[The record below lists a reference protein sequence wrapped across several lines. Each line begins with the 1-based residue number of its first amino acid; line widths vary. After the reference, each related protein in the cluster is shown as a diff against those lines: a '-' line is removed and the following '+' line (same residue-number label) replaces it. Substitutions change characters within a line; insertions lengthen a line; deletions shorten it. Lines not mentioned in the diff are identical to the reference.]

1 MSRESGRIRD
11 VEKKRVL
18 DDVSRQRRARKALEA
33 LEQDNFHDDPH
44 ADLVMSKKVPKFQ
57 DNLDNKTRKKKSKS
71 AEYYKTRYTNL
82 IVYLYLYIYIYIF
95 LFLFMFRFR
104 KSLAQMIED
113 DKLTNEINYSTAVA
127 KPSEKPDRH
136 FCAVC
141 GFPSNYTCTTCGSR
155 YCCVKCLNTHQDTRC
170 LKWTA

>member
-18 DDVSRQRRARKALEA
+18 DEASRQRRARKALEA

-71 AEYYKTRYTNL
+71 AEYYKTR
-82 IVYLYLYIYIYIF
+82 
-95 LFLFMFRFR
+95 FR

-113 DKLTNEINYSTAVA
+113 DRMSNTNEINYSTAVA
-127 KPSEKPDRH
+127 KPPDKPDRH

-141 GFPSNYTCTTCGSR
+141 GFPSNYTCTICGSR
-155 YCCVKCLNTHQDTRC
+155 YCSVKCLGTHQDTRC

>member
-71 AEYYKTRYTNL
+71 AEYYKTR
-82 IVYLYLYIYIYIF
+82 
-95 LFLFMFRFR
+95 FR